1 MLESPSN
8 RQYRVWVIGNQHSML
23 KLPALAGQA
32 QTCLFGSEVHFCGF
46 MVGAPLPDEDFRQCA
61 RALAPARALEH
72 VAGIRAR

>member
-1 MLESPSN
+1 M
-8 RQYRVWVIGNQHSML
+8 IGNQRSML
-23 KLPALAGQA
+23 KLPALAVQKGLA

-72 VAGIRAR
+72 VAAIRAR